1 MADNI
6 EDEGYTSLTSHKFG
20 ESGHQWAH
28 MAIKMAKNMHK
39 WNEMINIQQRKETL
53 VDQKRPVARSV
64 QKQRTRRRGLA
75 RYHRF

>member
-1 MADNI
+1 M
-6 EDEGYTSLTSHKFG
+6 EDEGYTSLTFHKFG

-39 WNEMINIQQRKETL
+39 WNEMINTQQRREKL
-53 VDQKRPVARSV
+53 VDHKRPVPKTV
-64 QKQRTRRRGLA
+64 KKQRTRRRGLA

>member
-1 MADNI
+1 M
-6 EDEGYTSLTSHKFG
+6 EDEGYTSLNSHKFG

-39 WNEMINIQQRKETL
+39 LNEMINIQQRKDKM
-53 VDQKRPVARSV
+53 VDHKRPVARSV

-75 RYHRF
+75 RYRF